1 MKFGFFLL
9 PDTEKILLITSAEKF
24 VPIFRDHT
32 FALVRLGK
40 KLVFEYPLAV
50 SSYQTLVRPS
60 NAFSMQP
67 FMKPYQ
73 TLVTKRRFQF
83 SICKML
89 LSNGKLKCKF
99 TYQSLVTVSIFSF
112 INTINQMYLP
122 RFSKAYRHINVFIT
136 LGLLTNVW

>member
-9 PDTEKILLITSAEKF
+9 SNTEKIWLIRSAENF

-40 KLVFEYPLAV
+40 KLVFEYPVAV
-50 SSYQTLVRPS
+50 SSYQTLVKAS

-67 FMKPYQ
+67 FMKSYQ
-73 TLVTKRRFQF
+73 TLVTNCQFQL

-89 LSNGKLKCKF
+89 LSYGKLQCKF
-99 TYQSLVTVSIFSF
+99 AYQSLVTVSIFSF
-112 INTINQMYLP
+112 INTLNQIYLP
-122 RFSKAYRHINVFIT
+122 RFSKAYRHINVLIT
-136 LGLLTNVW
+136 LGLLTW

>member
-9 PDTEKILLITSAEKF
+9 PDTEKILLITSAENF

-50 SSYQTLVRPS
+50 SSYQTLVKAS

-67 FMKPYQ
+67 FMKSYQ
-73 TLVTKRRFQF
+73 TLVTKRQFQV

-89 LSNGKLKCKF
+89 PSIGKLKCKF
-99 TYQSLVTVSIFSF
+99 GY
-112 INTINQMYLP
+112 
-122 RFSKAYRHINVFIT
+122 
-136 LGLLTNVW
+136 